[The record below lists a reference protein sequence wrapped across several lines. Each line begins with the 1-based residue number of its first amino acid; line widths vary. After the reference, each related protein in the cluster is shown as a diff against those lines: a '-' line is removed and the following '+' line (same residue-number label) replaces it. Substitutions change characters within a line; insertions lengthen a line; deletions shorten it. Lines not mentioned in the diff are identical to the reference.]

1 MTQYGFFFDM
11 NRCYACQA
19 CSIACKDWNEIEP
32 GAEKWMTVYEWEG
45 GTFPNLRLHSLA
57 FSCAHC
63 ENPACVAACE
73 SGALYKEEE
82 YGAVLVDHDACPY
95 GAPKFATDEPT
106 AKMSKCTMCVDRLA
120 EGKQPAC
127 TMSCPLR
134 AFDFGPLDELIEKYG
149 DVRYCEGMPGPDAT
163 SPAFLI
169 WNPREKTPLVPY
181 DVKEAIALNQ
191 QRGDLGTMFESEED
205 LTVFE
210 EGTIGRD
217 GLKMKHG
224 SNIELMRATRN
235 DMA

>member
-1 MTQYGFFFDM
+1 M
-11 NRCYACQA
+11 
-19 CSIACKDWNEIEP
+19 
-32 GAEKWMTVYEWEG
+32 
-45 GTFPNLRLHSLA
+45 
-57 FSCAHC
+57 
-63 ENPACVAACE
+63 
-73 SGALYKEEE
+73 
-82 YGAVLVDHDACPY
+82 LVDQDKCTGCRQCYDACPY

-127 TMSCPLR
+127 TMACPLR

>member
-1 MTQYGFFFDM
+1 MQHRGKKPADRSDGKSRKPEAHAVARVEL
-11 NRCYACQA
+11 NRRTRIV
-19 CSIACKDWNEIEP
+19 SEEIELAHAVERLLP
-32 GAEKWMTVYEWEG
+32 PARILGFEPVFSIKG
-45 GTFPNLRLHSLA
+45 LRPVGKRRFFRETA
-57 FSCAHC
+57 IRIAH
-63 ENPACVAACE
+63 E
-73 SGALYKEEE
+73 
-82 YGAVLVDHDACPY
+82 
-95 GAPKFATDEPT
+95 
-106 AKMSKCTMCVDRLA
+106 
-120 EGKQPAC
+120 
-127 TMSCPLR
+127 
-134 AFDFGPLDELIEKYG
+134 LDELIEKYG

>member
-1 MTQYGFFFDM
+1 
-11 NRCYACQA
+11 
-19 CSIACKDWNEIEP
+19 
-32 GAEKWMTVYEWEG
+32 
-45 GTFPNLRLHSLA
+45 
-57 FSCAHC
+57 
-63 ENPACVAACE
+63 
-73 SGALYKEEE
+73 
-82 YGAVLVDHDACPY
+82 
-95 GAPKFATDEPT
+95 
-106 AKMSKCTMCVDRLA
+106 
-120 EGKQPAC
+120 
-127 TMSCPLR
+127 MSCPLR

-149 DVRYCEGMPGPDAT
+149 DVRYCEGMPSPDAT
-163 SPAFLI
+163 GPAFLI